1 MNPFND
7 ITLIN
12 NDDSPIIAEQKKMMN
27 DDVVIKLNRIY
38 KEGFDCICG
47 KNVKILHKH
56 INTSKHKRFVDKHN
70 IHIEIIQQLVKPK
83 KEKKPVSN
91 IIGRPKK
98 YIDDTPEK
106 KKERHRKYMLNYFD
120 NKNDKREEH
129 NKRVA
134 KFREE
139 NRDLCRER
147 VRRCRLRKKE
157 LLKQA

>member
-1 MNPFND
+1 MNLFND

-27 DDVVIKLNRIY
+27 EDVVIQLNRIY

-56 INTSKHKRFVDKHN
+56 INSSKHKRFVAKHN
-70 IHIEIIQQLVKPK
+70 INIEIIKQPK
-83 KEKKPVSN
+83 KEKKPVNN

-98 YIDDTPEK
+98 YIDDTPDK
-106 KKERHRKYMLNYFD
+106 RKERNRKYMINYFD
-120 NKNDKREEH
+120 NKNDKREEQ

-139 NRDLCRER
+139 NRELCRER